1 MGDLLQTHACENI
14 HQQWVN
20 MYLPKPCVIGK
31 LTCQQSFP
39 SGHRDCPQMPPE
51 VSIKNALLQRASRK
65 QLRAWQKLSFDLTW
79 SKTDSSLHISSR
91 GKKFWHLSFWVS
103 SISCITWFLICLGK
117 LQNLSGKKGLSC
129 MWRKSCWPFYRT
141 QAESQPV
148 DKNLLTTI
156 QVFRYKAMTWEFT
169 GSRVG
174 MMKFALKSEGWEI
187 HQIS

>member
-1 MGDLLQTHACENI
+1 
-14 HQQWVN
+14 
-20 MYLPKPCVIGK
+20 
-31 LTCQQSFP
+31 
-39 SGHRDCPQMPPE
+39 
-51 VSIKNALLQRASRK
+51 
-65 QLRAWQKLSFDLTW
+65 
-79 SKTDSSLHISSR
+79 
-91 GKKFWHLSFWVS
+91 
-103 SISCITWFLICLGK
+103 
-117 LQNLSGKKGLSC
+117 